1 MATLA
6 ADRPADTQAPE
17 AVVVRFAGD
26 SGDGMQLTGGQ
37 FTLSTALAGNDLA
50 TFPDFPA
57 EIRAPQGTLFGVSA
71 FQINFGST
79 DIETA
84 GDAPDVLVAMN
95 PAALKTNLGALKPG
109 GLIIADTGEF
119 TKRNLDKAK
128 YETNPIEDGSLAK
141 WDVLAFD
148 ISALTIEAV
157 KPFGLGNKDA
167 LRSKNMWT
175 LGLALWM
182 FDRDRQPIVDWL
194 KAKFKGKPEIADANI
209 AALNAGHAYGE
220 TAEISGPLKKVH
232 ISPAEH
238 EPGLYRTITGAEAI
252 SLGLVAGAQLANLP
266 MFFGGYPITP
276 ASAILHHLVR
286 LKEFGITTFQ
296 AEDEI
301 AAICAAI
308 GASYAGQLGVTS
320 SSGPG
325 IALKTEAMGL
335 AIMTELPLVIV
346 NSQRGG
352 PSTGL
357 PTKTEQSDL
366 YQAVYGRNG
375 DAPMPVVAARSPAD
389 AFDCAI
395 EACRLATQYMT
406 PVILLTDGYIANAA
420 EPWKVPDPASYAP
433 FPVAFLEE
441 KNADGGETLLPYKRD
456 EKGARPWI
464 KPGTPG
470 LMHRIGGIE
479 KHENTGNIDYSPANH
494 QAMTDARKAK
504 IDRVAIA
511 DQDVAL
517 GETTGR
523 LAVVGWGST
532 FGPIHQA
539 VRRARKAGLPVS
551 HIHVRHVWPLP
562 TNLGALLAGFDKV
575 LVPEMNTGQFKTVLR
590 DQLLVDADSLSKT
603 SGQPFAIAE
612 LEAAIAK
619 YFDGVPNNEGGE
631 VPANSGQ
638 LPEPESGHDDGSLR
652 PEHRSPQSEVNP

>member
-1 MATLA
+1 MKMATLL
-6 ADRPADTQAPE
+6 ADNEPTATTGTPTPE

-79 DIETA
+79 AIETA

-95 PAALKTNLGALKPG
+95 PAALKTNVQALKPG

-119 TKRNLDKAK
+119 TKRNLEKAK
-128 YETNPIEDGSLAK
+128 YEVNPLEDGSLAK
-141 WDVLAFD
+141 WDLLAFD
-148 ISALTIEAV
+148 ISALTLESV
-157 KPFGLGNKDA
+157 KPFGLGNKEA
-167 LRSKNMWT
+167 LRCKNMWT

-182 FDRDRQPIVDWL
+182 FDRDRAPLVEWL
-194 KAKFKGKPEIADANI
+194 KDKFRKNPVLADANI

-220 TAEISGPLKKVH
+220 TAELAGPLKKLHLDPVE
-232 ISPAEH
+232 SA
-238 EPGLYRTITGAEAI
+238 PGLYRTVTGAEAV
-252 SLGLVAGAQLANLP
+252 SLGLVAGAQLAELP

-276 ASAILHHLVR
+276 ASAILHNLVK
-286 LKEFGITTFQ
+286 LKEFGVTTFQ

-301 AAICAAI
+301 AAICSAI

-325 IALKTEAMGL
+325 IALKGEAMGL

-375 DAPMPVVAARSPAD
+375 DAPLPVIAARSPAD

-395 EACRLATQYMT
+395 EACRIAVQFMT

-420 EPWKVPDPASYAP
+420 EPWAVPDPASYKP
-433 FPVAFLEE
+433 FPVTFLAE
-441 KNADGGETLLPYKRD
+441 NNNPDGGKVLPYKRD
-456 EKGARPWI
+456 AQGVRPWI

-479 KHENTGNIDYSPANH
+479 KAPDTGDLDYSPAVH
-494 QAMTDARKAK
+494 QLQTDARKSK
-504 IDRVAIA
+504 IDGVAKAIPA
-511 DQDVAL
+511 QGVEL
-517 GETTGR
+517 GSTTGK

-532 FGPIHQA
+532 YGPIIQA
-539 VRRARKAGLPVS
+539 VRRARAKGQDVS
-551 HIHVRHVWPLP
+551 HIHVRHIWPMP
-562 TNLGALLAGFDKV
+562 ENLGDLLRGFDKV

-590 DQLLVDADSLSKT
+590 DQFLIDAKPLNKT
-603 SGQPFAIAE
+603 SGQPYTIAE
-612 LEAAIAK
+612 IEAAIDEMLA
-619 YFDGVPNNEGGE
+619 
-631 VPANSGQ
+631 
-638 LPEPESGHDDGSLR
+638 
-652 PEHRSPQSEVNP
+652 

>member
-1 MATLA
+1 MASLA
-6 ADRPADTQAPE
+6 VEEPAPHKAPE

-79 DIETA
+79 EIDTA

-95 PAALKTNLGALKPG
+95 PAALKTNVDSVKPG
-109 GLIIADTGEF
+109 GLIIADTGAF
-119 TKRNLDKAK
+119 SARNLEKAK
-128 YETNPIEDGSLAK
+128 YEANPLEDDSLSK

-148 ISALTIEAV
+148 ISALTLEAV
-157 KPFGLGNKDA
+157 KPFGLGNKEA
-167 LRSKNMWT
+167 LRCKNMWT

-194 KAKFKGKPEIADANI
+194 KAKFAKTPELAEANI

-220 TAEISGPLKKVH
+220 TAELTGPLHKVH
-232 ISPAEH
+232 LDPVEQP
-238 EPGLYRTITGAEAI
+238 PGLYRTVTGTESVA
-252 SLGLVAGAQLANLP
+252 LGLVAGAQLAGLE

-276 ASAILHHLVR
+276 ASAILHHMAR
-286 LKEFGITTFQ
+286 MKEFKVTTFQ

-308 GASYAGQLGVTS
+308 GASYAGHIGVTS

-335 AIMTELPLVIV
+335 AIMTELPLIIV

-375 DAPMPVVAARSPAD
+375 DAPLPVIAARSPAD
-389 AFDCAI
+389 AFECAI
-395 EACRLATQYMT
+395 EAVRIATQYMT

-420 EPWKVPDPASYAP
+420 EPWLVPDPKKFAP
-433 FPVAFLEE
+433 FPVSFLTE
-441 KNADGGETLLPYKRD
+441 KNDGDNLLPYKRD

-479 KHENTGNIDYSPANH
+479 KQLGTGNLDYSPANH

-504 IDRVAIA
+504 VDGIA
-511 DQDVAL
+511 QDVPEQEVVL
-517 GETTGR
+517 GGTKGQ

-539 VRRARKAGLPVS
+539 VRRVRARGHAVS

-562 TNLGALLAGFDKV
+562 RNLGTLLKGFDKV

-590 DQLLVDADSLSKT
+590 DQFLVDAKPFNKV
-603 SGQPFAIAE
+603 SGQPFRIAE
-612 LEAAIAK
+612 LEEAI
-619 YFDGVPNNEGGE
+619 EGML
-631 VPANSGQ
+631 A
-638 LPEPESGHDDGSLR
+638 
-652 PEHRSPQSEVNP
+652 